1 MDNTGA
7 DWDKKQN
14 THIGGTK
21 MKFNKWTVALAA
33 VGAVSLTSVAQAEEK
48 MLLGSQA
55 ELTST
60 TISGYVSTSAHWDF
74 GNDADAANT
83 RGYSYSPAKGD
94 GFNLDVV
101 DITLEKALDENEWA
115 SGYKAELW
123 FGPDATGI
131 GTQFGGGGDVAIKQA
146 FVALRTPIGNGIDWK
161 IGVFDTIIGYESS
174 NAGDNPNYTRSWGY
188 SIEPT
193 QHTGILGT
201 YRFCDTVSTSF
212 GVANTWDA
220 TINGRDTHDTT
231 KTYLASVALTAPE
244 SFGFLHG
251 GSLYAGIVDGRLGAT
266 AGGAY
271 RTSYYLGASIPTPI
285 EGLKAGVAFDYLVI
299 NNRPGHANGNS
310 SALGG
315 YLSFAATEKLTLNT
329 RVDYIRLGGNGLAG
343 AAADNVLGNAAFAP
357 TDEFISTTLT
367 ADYQL
372 WKNVISRA
380 ELRWDTDLGQNGG
393 AHFRSGLDNNE
404 FTLAAN
410 FIYKF

>member
-1 MDNTGA
+1 
-7 DWDKKQN
+7 
-14 THIGGTK
+14 
-21 MKFNKWTVALAA
+21 MKFNKWTLGLAA

-48 MLLGSQA
+48 LVLGSQA
-55 ELTST
+55 NLTST
-60 TISGYVSTSAHWDF
+60 TISGYVSTSLAWDF

-83 RGYSYSPAKGD
+83 RGYSYSGGKGD

-101 DITLEKALDENEWA
+101 DIALEKALDESEWA

-123 FGPDATGI
+123 FGPDAAGI
-131 GTQFGGGGDVAIKQA
+131 GSRVAPAAGDVAVKQA
-146 FVALRTPIGNGIDWK
+146 YVALRTPIGNGIDWK

-193 QHTGILGT
+193 QHTGLLGT
-201 YRFCDTVSTSF
+201 YRFCDTVSASL

-220 TINGRDTHDTT
+220 PINGRDTHDTT
-231 KTYLASVALTAPE
+231 KTWMGSVALTAPE

-251 GSLYAGIVDGRLGAT
+251 GSLYAGIVDGTL
-266 AGGAY
+266 GGAAGNGADT
-271 RTSYYLGASIPTPI
+271 RTSYYLGASIPTPVD
-285 EGLKAGVAFDYLVI
+285 GLKAGVAFDYLVQ

-310 SALGG
+310 SALAG
-315 YLSFAATEKLTLNT
+315 YLSFRATEKLTLNG
-329 RVDYIRLGGNGLAG
+329 RVDYIRLGGDGLAP
-343 AAADNVLGNAAFAP
+343 AAGNILGNAAFAP
-357 TDEFISTTLT
+357 TDEFISTTVT

-393 AHFRSGLDNNE
+393 THFRSGLDNNE
-404 FTLAAN
+404 YTLAAN

>member
-7 DWDKKQN
+7 RWRINKH

-21 MKFNKWTVALAA
+21 MKFNKWTLGLAA

-55 ELTST
+55 NLTST
-60 TISGYVSTSAHWDF
+60 TISGYVSASAAWDF

-83 RGYSYSPAKGD
+83 RGYSYSAGKGD

-101 DITLEKALDENEWA
+101 DLSIEKALDESEWA
-115 SGYKAELW
+115 SGYRAEMW
-123 FGPDATGI
+123 FGPDAAGI
-131 GTQFGGGGDVAIKQA
+131 GSRTTPAAGDVAVKQA
-146 FVALRTPIGNGIDWK
+146 YVALRTPIGNGIDWK
-161 IGVFDTIIGYESS
+161 LGVFDTIIGYESS

-193 QHTGILGT
+193 QHTGLLGT
-201 YRFCDTVSTSF
+201 YRFCDTVSASF

-220 TINGRDTHDTT
+220 PINGRDAHDTT
-231 KTYLASVALTAPE
+231 KTWMASVALTAPE

-251 GSLYAGIVDGRLGAT
+251 GTLYAGIVDGRLGAS
-266 AGGAY
+266 AGSDF
-271 RTSYYLGASIPTPI
+271 RTSYYLGASIPTPV
-285 EGLKAGVAFDYLVI
+285 EGLKAGVAFDYLAI
-299 NNRPGHANGNS
+299 ANRPGHANGNS
-310 SALGG
+310 SALAG
-315 YLSFAATEKLTLNT
+315 YLSFRATEKLTLNS
-329 RVDYIRLGGNGLAG
+329 RVDYIRVGGDGLVGTAAVVNPAG
-343 AAADNVLGNAAFAP
+343 FAP

-372 WKNVISRA
+372 WKDVISRA

-393 AHFRSGLDNNE
+393 THFRSGLDNNE

-410 FIYKF
+410 VIYKF

>member
-1 MDNTGA
+1 
-7 DWDKKQN
+7 
-14 THIGGTK
+14 
-21 MKFNKWTVALAA
+21 MKFNKWTLGLAA
-33 VGAVSLTSVAQAEEK
+33 LGAVSLTSVAQAEEK

-60 TISGYVSTSAHWDF
+60 TISGYVSTSMAWDF

-83 RGYSYSPAKGD
+83 RGYAYSGGKGD

-101 DITLEKALDENEWA
+101 DISLEKALDESEWA

-123 FGPDATGI
+123 FGPDVAGI
-131 GTQFGGGGDVAIKQA
+131 GSRITPAGGDVAIKQA
-146 FVALRTPIGNGIDWK
+146 YVALRTPVGNGIDWK
-161 IGVFDTIIGYESS
+161 VGVFDTIIGYESS

-193 QHTGILGT
+193 QHTGILGS
-201 YRFCDTVSTSF
+201 YRFCDTVSASF

-220 TINGRDTHDTT
+220 PINGRDTHDTT
-231 KTYLASVALTAPE
+231 KTYMASVALTAPE

-251 GSLYAGIVDGRLGAT
+251 GTLYAGIVDGRLGAT
-266 AGGAY
+266 AGGDY
-271 RTSYYLGASIPTPI
+271 RTSYYLGASIPTPV
-285 EGLKAGVAFDYLVI
+285 EGLKAGVAFDYLVM
-299 NNRPGHANGNS
+299 NNRPGHNNGNS
-310 SALGG
+310 SALAA
-315 YLSFAATEKLTLNT
+315 YLSMRATEKLTLHA
-329 RVDYIRLGGNGLAG
+329 RVDYIRLGGDGLTTQ
-343 AAADNVLGNAAFAP
+343 AAPPPANPAFTGNNVLANTAFAA

-393 AHFRSGLDNNE
+393 KHFRSGLDDNE

-410 FIYKF
+410 LIYKF

>member
-1 MDNTGA
+1 
-7 DWDKKQN
+7 
-14 THIGGTK
+14 
-21 MKFNKWTVALAA
+21 MKFNKWTLGLAA

-48 MLLGSQA
+48 LMLGSQA

-60 TISGYVSTSAHWDF
+60 TISGYVSTSVHWDF

-83 RGYSYSPAKGD
+83 RGYSYSGGKGD

-101 DITLEKALDENEWA
+101 DISLEKALDESEWA

-123 FGPDATGI
+123 FGPDAQAI
-131 GTQFGGGGDVAIKQA
+131 GSQFAGAADGDVAIKQA
-146 FVALRTPIGNGIDWK
+146 FVALRTPLGNGIDWK

-188 SIEPT
+188 TIEPT

-201 YRFCDTVSTSF
+201 YRFCDTVSASF
-212 GVANTWDA
+212 GVANTWNA
-220 TINGRDTHDTT
+220 PINGRDTHDTT
-231 KTYLASVALTAPE
+231 KTWMGSVALTAPE
-244 SFGFLHG
+244 SFGFLQG
-251 GSLYAGIVDGRLGAT
+251 GSLYAGVVDGTLGGIAN
-266 AGGAY
+266 AGSDT

-285 EGLKAGVAFDYLVI
+285 EGLKAGVAFDYLVM
-299 NNRPGHANGNS
+299 NNRPGNANGNS
-310 SALGG
+310 SALAA
-315 YLSFAATEKLTLNT
+315 YLSLRATEKLTLNG
-329 RVDYIRLGGNGLAG
+329 RVDYIRLGGDGLAG
-343 AAADNVLGNAAFAP
+343 GGNILGNPAAFAP
-357 TDEFISTTLT
+357 TDEFIATTLT

-393 AHFRSGLDNNE
+393 KHFRSGLDDNE